1 MESDVIYFRRR
12 ASEEYIAANGAGPSV
27 ALRAHREI
35 ADRFTDLADA
45 IEAEERKLD
54 TAADS
59 AFDFANV
66 ADLNQRATLWV

>member
-12 ASEEYIAANGAGPSV
+12 ASEEYIAASCAGPSA

-54 TAADS
+54 KAADS
-59 AFDFANV
+59 VFDFA
-66 ADLNQRATLWV
+66 ADAELNQRATLWV